1 MARYKMTVGKK
12 IRSLRVLDNITQQE
26 LADKLNV
33 SRVVVCNWE
42 KDKSVPNK
50 ENIKKLAEVFN
61 CDTKVITSLII

>member
-1 MARYKMTVGKK
+1 MANNRMTIGKK
-12 IRSLRVLDNITQQE
+12 IRSLRVLENLTQEE

-50 ENIKKLAEVFN
+50 NNIVKLAEVFN
-61 CDTKVITSLII
+61 CDTKVITSLIV